1 MALPAENN
9 MIKLN
14 ERNSQERIEAIGALY
29 EISFPPNERM
39 PFERVLKKCEDGS
52 MRLLSVESESGE
64 FLGFANIT
72 LCYDALVLN
81 YFAIE
86 PDMQGRGFGTEVIAE
101 LKKRYPDRSIVIDIE
116 DDSVEADNKEQRIR
130 RRLFYERLGFSAMPY
145 RLSIFGVES
154 IIMSSGREYS
164 FEEYLDVFASAFSPW
179 AAEHVFVI

>member
-1 MALPAENN
+1 MVHLIENN
-9 MIKLN
+9 SAARTEQIRL
-14 ERNSQERIEAIGALY
+14 IY
-29 EISFPPNERM
+29 ESAFPPDERM

-116 DDSVEADNKEQRIR
+116 DDLVEADNKEQRIR
-130 RRLFYERLGFSAMPY
+130 RRAFYERLGFSAMPY

-154 IIMSSGREYS
+154 IIMSSGRKYS

-179 AAEHVFVI
+179 AAERVVIRDYL